1 MHVQLCDYFCYF
13 QHQRFITEARDGE
26 PEVRVHTKSTQPVF
40 NSAKSAGDL
49 DWRLADPESWKLSHL
64 GLELLSDAFCQLWH
78 LWRHDRQ
85 CPLEAAQPGAGG
97 CRPKGQLRNSSK
109 HNDTNKFIL

>member
-1 MHVQLCDYFCYF
+1 MHVKLCDYLCYF

-26 PEVRVHTKSTQPVF
+26 PEVRVHIKSTQPVF
-40 NSAKSAGDL
+40 HSAKSAGDL

-97 CRPKGQLRNSSK
+97 RCPKGQLRNSIK
-109 HNDTNKFIL
+109 HNDINKFIL